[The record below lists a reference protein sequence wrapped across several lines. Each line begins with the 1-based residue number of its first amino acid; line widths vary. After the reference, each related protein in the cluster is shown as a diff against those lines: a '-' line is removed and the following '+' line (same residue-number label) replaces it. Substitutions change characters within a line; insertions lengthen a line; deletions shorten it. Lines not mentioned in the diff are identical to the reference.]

1 MLCSAA
7 AAQRV
12 LSPQRRVMHT
22 DKHMDVEAP
31 PRPARAS
38 RHEQPSGLADGRVHF
53 SFRYC
58 KVPVVKIT
66 IPAKRLHHMV
76 PKIILAV
83 DRRLKY

>member
-1 MLCSAA
+1 
-7 AAQRV
+7 
-12 LSPQRRVMHT
+12 MHT

-38 RHEQPSGLADGRVHF
+38 RQEQPSGLADGRVHF
-53 SFRYC
+53 GFRCC
-58 KVPVVKIT
+58 KVPVGKIT

-76 PKIILAV
+76 PKTILAV